1 LDPKEEAIR
10 ALYAARAERAHER
23 LRPLLAEDVVW
34 HEPGEEDY
42 SGEYRGPDEVIGLL
56 DQLLRVT
63 QGTFVLEPVEFM
75 STDDHLAVKIRWSA
89 RRGDRQVDGKEV
101 AVYRFRDDRIAE
113 VWFHPDGYDPAALR
127 DVFSY
132 S

>member
-75 STDDHLAVKIRWSA
+75 STDDHLAVKIRSA